1 MCGLFCLIKK
11 KKFNFNKEQLSKTK
25 SFLNHR
31 GPDDFNTF
39 VHENIFI
46 SHSRLEIIDKD
57 NGKQPMKENGIVLIF
72 NGEITNFVELKDEL
86 KDKVKFST
94 KSDTEVILKLYKLY
108 GKNFVKK
115 LKGFF
120 SIIILDKKKNLI
132 IVARDFL
139 GSKPLYY
146 LEMKTS

>member
-11 KKFNFNKEQLSKTK
+11 KKNLIFNKEQLSKTK
-25 SFLNHR
+25 SFFKSQR
-31 GPDDFNTF
+31 SDDFNTF

-108 GKNFVKK
+108 GK
-115 LKGFF
+115 
-120 SIIILDKKKNLI
+120 IL
-132 IVARDFL
+132 
-139 GSKPLYY
+139 SK
-146 LEMKTS
+146 S